1 MKLIRLSIVLSFFK
15 KVKNIKKFLIIINVG
30 IFLSIFASTA
40 SLITFFIEKKIN
52 DIEFEI
58 LNTQLEIKTTSDTIS
73 EISNIKAMVI
83 QLINSERDISTLY
96 EYISTQP
103 IPDALISINDI
114 YLPNLVVEGSNEDF
128 QEIIKLFD
136 NKEFGLDVQR
146 DLLLNFYGEDSYQ
159 VEEFDKIAQEFLKL
173 KTFDIKKYQN
183 YYSKV
188 FDFKPIDLS
197 GEINDY
203 TTIKDFNNPI
213 YLDYLKMF
221 DIYESFIDYANL
233 LEEMMFDFKLGYE
246 GILEELN
253 KDLIRYSNNE
263 RNIIIFA
270 FIFQIIIF
278 LIIQIFEITSLQ
290 REMKNKKI

>member
-253 KDLIRYSNNE
+253 NDLIRYSNNE

>member
-40 SLITFFIEKKIN
+40 SLITFFIEKKIK

-114 YLPNLVVEGSNEDF
+114 YLPNLVTEGSNDDF
-128 QEIIKLFD
+128 QEITKLFED
-136 NKEFGLDVQR
+136 KEFGLDVQR
-146 DLLLNFYGEDSYQ
+146 DLFLNFYGEDSYQ

-183 YYSKV
+183 YYNKV

-253 KDLIRYSNNE
+253 NDLIRYSNNE

>member
-58 LNTQLEIKTTSDTIS
+58 LNPQLEIKTTSDTIS

-253 KDLIRYSNNE
+253 NDLIRYSNNE

>member
-128 QEIIKLFD
+128 QEINSKS
-136 NKEFGLDVQR
+136 R
-146 DLLLNFYGEDSYQ
+146 LNT
-159 VEEFDKIAQEFLKL
+159 I
-173 KTFDIKKYQN
+173 
-183 YYSKV
+183 YYTV
-188 FDFKPIDLS
+188 FDL
-197 GEINDY
+197 
-203 TTIKDFNNPI
+203 
-213 YLDYLKMF
+213 
-221 DIYESFIDYANL
+221 
-233 LEEMMFDFKLGYE
+233 
-246 GILEELN
+246 ILQ
-253 KDLIRYSNNE
+253 Y
-263 RNIIIFA
+263 FTV
-270 FIFQIIIF
+270 F
-278 LIIQIFEITSLQ
+278 
-290 REMKNKKI
+290 